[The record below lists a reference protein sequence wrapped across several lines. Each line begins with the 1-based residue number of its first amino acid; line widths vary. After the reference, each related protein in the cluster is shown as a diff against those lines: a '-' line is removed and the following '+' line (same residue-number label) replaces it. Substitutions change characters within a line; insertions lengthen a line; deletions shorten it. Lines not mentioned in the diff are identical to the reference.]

1 MELQD
6 FEKPLLDKEP
16 MDQPD
21 QPTIAFLGKTGAGKT
36 SLMNAL
42 ARQ

>member
-6 FEKPLLDKEP
+6 FEKPLLDKDP
-16 MDQPD
+16 MPMN